1 MITRRGIA
9 LAPAMIVRARILFLF
24 GLLTTAALEAG
35 STTYPEAHGGISEQS
50 RESRQAISEK
60 RLVVRVIDGDTIVVG
75 PNEKV
80 RLIGVDTP
88 ETAHPK
94 KAVQC
99 FAKDAKEFT
108 RRMVE
113 RKSIRLVLDESNA
126 ARNHKDRY
134 GRTLAYVYFDDG
146 TMLNAEL
153 LRRGYA
159 HAYTRFPFRHVV
171 EFRKLE
177 RIARSQA
184 VGLWASCPLN
194 ASALTGGN

>member
-1 MITRRGIA
+1 
-9 LAPAMIVRARILFLF
+9 MIVRFKIS
-24 GLLTTAALEAG
+24 LLLALVVAAALEAG
-35 STTYPEAHGGISEQS
+35 SATDQEARLGISDHS
-50 RESRQAISEK
+50 RESGNKIPEK
-60 RLVVRVIDGDTIVVG
+60 RLVIRVIDGDTIVVS

-88 ETAHPK
+88 ETVHPK

-99 FAKDAKEFT
+99 FGKDAKEFT
-108 RRMVE
+108 RSMVE
-113 RKSIRLVLDESNA
+113 RRIIHLVLDESNA

-153 LRRGYA
+153 IRRGYA

-171 EFRKLE
+171 EFRQLE

-184 VGLWASCPLN
+184 VGLWASCQLN
-194 ASALTGGN
+194 SSPATGSN

>member
-1 MITRRGIA
+1 
-9 LAPAMIVRARILFLF
+9 MIVRVRVFFLF
-24 GLLTTAALEAG
+24 GLLAAGALEAG
-35 STTYPEAHGGISEQS
+35 STSYPKAHGGISEQS
-50 RESRQAISEK
+50 RESRHALSET

-94 KAVQC
+94 KAAQC

-108 RRMVE
+108 RSMAE
-113 RKSIRLVLDESNA
+113 QKFIRLALDESHA
-126 ARNHKDRY
+126 ARHHKDRY

-153 LRRGYA
+153 IRRGYA

-171 EFRKLE
+171 EFRRLE
-177 RIARSQA
+177 HIARSQA
-184 VGLWASCPLN
+184 VGLWAGCRSNPSP
-194 ASALTGGN
+194 ATGGH

>member
-1 MITRRGIA
+1 
-9 LAPAMIVRARILFLF
+9 MIVRVKILFLLGF
-24 GLLTTAALEAG
+24 LAAAALEAA
-35 STTYPEAHGGISEQS
+35 STAYQEAHGGISEQS
-50 RESRQAISEK
+50 RESHNAILEK
-60 RLVVRVIDGDTIVVG
+60 RLVIRVIDGDTIVAS

-113 RKSIRLVLDESNA
+113 RKSIRLVLDESNT

-153 LRRGYA
+153 IRRGYA
-159 HAYTRFPFRHVV
+159 HAYTRFPFRHAV

-184 VGLWASCPLN
+184 VGLWASCRVQ
-194 ASALTGGN
+194 

>member
-1 MITRRGIA
+1 MR
-9 LAPAMIVRARILFLF
+9 VKILFLL
-24 GLLTTAALEAG
+24 GPLAG
-35 STTYPEAHGGISEQS
+35 AVLAVDPASSQPAQIGISEQS
-50 RESRQAISEK
+50 RESRAENPEK
-60 RLVVRVIDGDTIVVG
+60 RFVIRVIDGDTIVVS

-94 KAVQC
+94 TAVQC
-99 FAKDAKEFT
+99 FGEETKKFT
-108 RRMVE
+108 LSLVE
-113 RKSIRLVLDESNA
+113 RRTIRLVLDESNA

-153 LRRGYA
+153 IRRGYA
-159 HAYTRFPFRHVV
+159 HAYTRFPFRHVI
-171 EFRKLE
+171 EFRQME

-184 VGLWASCPLN
+184 VGLWAGCPLK
-194 ASALTGGN
+194 SSQTTRR